1 MINCLAI
8 DDEPLALDLLE
19 DFISRIPF
27 LKLAEKCSSAFEAM
41 KILQQE
47 NIELLFLDIQMPDI
61 TGIQF
66 LKTLESKPKVIF
78 TTAYPE
84 HALEGFELD
93 ATDYLL
99 KPFSFERFL
108 KAVNKASKQIQ
119 LQHAASEPAEQSAS
133 SDEKDYIFIKSGYDT
148 VKVAFKNIRYIQGL
162 KDYVKIHTYD
172 STILTLVSMKA
183 ILKRLP
189 ADNFVRVHR
198 SFIVAIDKIDLVQKR
213 RISLGETE
221 IPVGDTFRKGFL
233 EALGKE

>member
-19 DFISRIPF
+19 DFISRVPF
-27 LKLAEKCSSAFEAM
+27 LKLVEKCSSAFEALKM
-41 KILQQE
+41 MQHE

-84 HALEGFELD
+84 HAIEGFELD

-119 LQHAASEPAEQSAS
+119 LQQVSLEPPSKDNS
-133 SDEKDYIFIKSGYDT
+133 SDEKDFIFIKSGYDT
-148 VKVAFKNIRYIQGL
+148 VKVPFKNIKYIQGL
-162 KDYVKIHTYD
+162 KDYVKIHTHD
-172 STILTLVSMKA
+172 ATVLSLVSMKA
-183 ILKRLP
+183 ILNRLP

-213 RISLGETE
+213 RISLGEKE
-221 IPVGDTFRKGFL
+221 IPIGDTFRKGFIK
-233 EALGKE
+233 ALDKE

>member
-19 DFISRIPF
+19 DFISRVPF
-27 LKLAEKCSSAFEAM
+27 LKLVEKCSSAFEAM

-47 NIELLFLDIQMPDI
+47 DVELLFLDIQMPDI

-66 LKTLESKPKVIF
+66 LKTLENKPKVIF

-119 LQHAASEPAEQSAS
+119 LQHVASELASHDDS

-148 VKVAFKNIRYIQGL
+148 VKVPLKNIRYIQGL
-162 KDYVKIHTYD
+162 KDYVKIHTHD
-172 STILTLVSMKA
+172 GTVLSLVSMKA
-183 ILKRLP
+183 ILNRLP
-189 ADNFVRVHR
+189 SDNFVRVHR
-198 SFIVAIDKIDLVQKR
+198 SYIVAIDKIELIQKR
-213 RISLGETE
+213 RISIGEKE